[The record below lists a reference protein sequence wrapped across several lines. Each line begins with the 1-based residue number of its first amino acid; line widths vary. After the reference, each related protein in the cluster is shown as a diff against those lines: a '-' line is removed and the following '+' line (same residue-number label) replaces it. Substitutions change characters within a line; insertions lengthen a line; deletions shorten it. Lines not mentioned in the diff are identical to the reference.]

1 MSEFDSVG
9 WTVLGELTSSSRSDK
24 EAVPT
29 CSRTNVDC
37 GRFSVAEKANSASS
51 SFGSVCP
58 PVAEDADSVG
68 GAEVKELDIASGSE
82 VEEVASLSGWEVEA
96 VDRVSGSELEE
107 VDSTSGSELEKVVS
121 V

>member
-1 MSEFDSVG
+1 M
-9 WTVLGELTSSSRSDK
+9 VLGELTSSSRSDK

-51 SFGSVCP
+51 SDGSVCP
-58 PVAEDADSVG
+58 PMAEDADSVG

-82 VEEVASLSGWEVEA
+82 VEELDS
-96 VDRVSGSELEE
+96 VSGSEVEE
-107 VDSTSGSELEKVVS
+107 VDSASGVEVNEVVS